1 MFTSLALAAAL
12 ALAPQT
18 PVDGGSV
25 VTVDWVSAQPP
36 SKPIVLLF
44 VGPRP
49 EYDAGHIPGALY
61 LPGDAVAPNGANGLA
76 VELPDPKALEEAL
89 ESLGVSSNS
98 RIVLVHGRTSLP
110 AATRALFTLKA
121 AGLNASLLDG
131 GHQAWEAAGR
141 TTTQDNERVDRG
153 EVSPITFKARIVDSA
168 YVQANLTSPGHVVID
183 ARDPQ
188 FYSGQQAGFGGGQAK
203 GHIKGAKSV
212 NYRSLVNAN
221 GTLKEA
227 DDIKAAFKA
236 AGVNEGDEIIAYC
249 HVGQQAT
256 VIMLGAEI
264 AGVKAVLYDGSF
276 QDWAQKGLPVE
287 GAGQ

>member
-12 ALAPQT
+12 AFAPQT

-25 VTVDWVSAQPP
+25 VSVDWVSAQPP
-36 SKPIVLLF
+36 SKRIVLLF
-44 VGPRP
+44 VGPRQ
-49 EYDAGHIPGALY
+49 EYDAGHIPGTVF
-61 LPGDAVAPNGANGLA
+61 LPGDAIAPTGANGLA
-76 VELPDPKALEEAL
+76 VELPDAKALEAAL
-89 ESLGVSSNS
+89 ENLGVSDNS

-131 GHQAWEAAGR
+131 GHQAWEAANR
-141 TTTQDNERVDRG
+141 PTTQDNEQVTPG
-153 EVSPITFKARIVDSA
+153 EVSPLTFKARIVDSA
-168 YVQANLTSPGHVVID
+168 YVQSNLASPGHVVID

-188 FYSGQQAGFGGGQAK
+188 FYSGQQAGFGGQAK
-203 GHIKGAKSV
+203 GHIKGAKSI
-212 NYRSLVNAN
+212 NYRSLVKAD

-236 AGVNEGDEIIAYC
+236 AGVNEGDEVIAYC

-256 VIMLGAEI
+256 VLMLGAEI

-287 GAGQ
+287 AAQ